1 MEIWFRYYYK
11 ISLQKVSNSGDFV
24 LMNHNNSDAFTG
36 LEAAIV
42 LIAFV
47 VVAAVFS
54 YVVLGAG
61 FFTTQKAQEAI
72 YKSVEQSTSNLL
84 LIGNVY
90 GLSADNI
97 SITEI
102 RFSIGLAPGAPPIDL
117 TKLKVAFSTPNTPPI
132 ILNQGST
139 SNETAFT
146 TKEGGVGPSLTAM
159 TQNQQIE
166 IAFNVTPVPANTRIN
181 LEIRPSVGAALPFA
195 KTTGATI
202 TATNVLS

>member
-1 MEIWFRYYYK
+1 MK
-11 ISLQKVSNSGDFV
+11 KNT
-24 LMNHNNSDAFTG
+24 SDAFTG

-61 FFTTQKAQEAI
+61 FFTTQKAQEAV

-90 GLSADNI
+90 GLSSDNT
-97 SITEI
+97 SITQI
-102 RFSIGLAPGAPPIDL
+102 RFSIGLAPGAPTIDL
-117 TKLKVAFSTPNTPPI
+117 TKLRVVFSTPNTPMV
-132 ILNQGST
+132 ILTPGNNS
-139 SNETAFT
+139 SETVFT
-146 TKEGGVGPSLTAM
+146 AKDAGAGLSLDAM

-166 IAFNVTPVPANTRIN
+166 IAFNVTPVPANTRVNI
-181 LEIRPSVGAALPFA
+181 EIRPATGAALPFT

-202 TATNVLS
+202 TATNVFS

>member
-1 MEIWFRYYYK
+1 
-11 ISLQKVSNSGDFV
+11 
-24 LMNHNNSDAFTG
+24 MNHNTSDAFTG

-61 FFTTQKAQEAI
+61 FFTTQKAQEAV

-90 GLSADNI
+90 GLSADNVSI
-97 SITEI
+97 SEI
-102 RFSIGLAPGAPPIDL
+102 RFSIGLAPGASPIDL

-132 ILNQGST
+132 ILTQGST
-139 SNETAFT
+139 SSETVFT
-146 TKEGGVGPSLTAM
+146 AKEAGAGLSLDAM

-166 IAFNVTPVPANTRIN
+166 IAFNVTPVPANTRVN
-181 LEIRPSVGAALPFA
+181 LEIRPATGAALPFS

-202 TATNVLS
+202 TTTNVLS